1 VYKKIYKKKEV
12 IMSQDTL
19 KEALLN
25 TIGAIKKNP
34 QCSKAVFRAETEL
47 LENVK
52 CSAKVREFDPL
63 IIDEPEGLGGTNVAM
78 NPVELVVAALGSCQ
92 EIMYAAY
99 AAVMGIQLD
108 VVKVDV
114 KGNLDLKGLFGMD
127 ESVPAGYTKI
137 GYETTI
143 ESPAD
148 DEQLRQLVQVV
159 ESHCPVLDTLARPI
173 QVNGSVTIN
182 GNKLEVAA

>member
-1 VYKKIYKKKEV
+1 MGQEK
-12 IMSQDTL
+12 L

-25 TIGAIKKNP
+25 TIEAIKKNP
-34 QCSKAVFRAETEL
+34 QASKAVFRADTEL
-47 LENVK
+47 IENVK
-52 CSAKVREFDPL
+52 CSAKVRDFDPL
-63 IIDEPEGLGGTNVAM
+63 IIDEPEGLGGTDSAM
-78 NPVELVVAALGSCQ
+78 NPVELVIAALGTCQ

-108 VVKVDV
+108 AVKVNV

-127 ESVPAGYTKI
+127 ENTPPGYTRI
-137 GYETTI
+137 SYETTI

-159 ESHCPVLDTLARPI
+159 ESHCPVLDTLTRPI
-173 QVNGSVTIN
+173 DVSGSVTIN